1 MLGFGL
7 GLGGA
12 LLCDCQGLFPP
23 FILFAMTQN
32 DDNSND
38 ILEKTSIVASDT
50 FRGRLQAADGVPPA
64 IVVLIGPPGYV
75 GKQYP
80 ITANDIV
87 IGRSVESQVY
97 IDDKSLSRSH
107 AKFAV
112 NGSEVSIIDLGSTNR
127 TVVNG
132 QPIPSLS
139 SCLLKNNDQI
149 KTGNVIFKFL
159 EKGSI
164 EAMTNATMYER
175 SQKDALTGAYSK
187 GALLEK
193 GPEAVKRSEVLN
205 EPLSIVTFDIDHFK
219 KINDGYGHPGGDH
232 VLKELC
238 RIIISKLIRSNDFFA
253 RYGGEEFVLIL
264 SGSTSKV
271 AAEVGERIRQ
281 TIESSEFVFEN
292 KKIPV
297 TVSVGVATRQSQ
309 ETEWTQTYDRAD
321 KALYQS
327 KQGGRNRVTV
337 AG

>member
-1 MLGFGL
+1 M
-7 GLGGA
+7 A
-12 LLCDCQGLFPP
+12 H
-23 FILFAMTQN
+23 N
-32 DDNSND
+32 DDNSDN
-38 ILEKTSIVASDT
+38 LEKTSIVASDT
-50 FRGRLQAADGVPPA
+50 FRGRLKEADEVPPA

-97 IDDKSLSRSH
+97 IDDRSLSRSH

-112 NGSEVSIIDLGSTNR
+112 NGSEVSVIDLGSTNK

-132 QPIPSLS
+132 QVIPPLA

-164 EAMTNATMYER
+164 EAMTNAAMYER
-175 SQKDALTGAYSK
+175 AQKDALTGAHSK
-187 GALLEK
+187 GALIEK

-205 EPLSIVTFDIDHFK
+205 EPLSLVTFDIDHFK
-219 KINDGYGHPGGDH
+219 KINDTYGHPGGDY

-238 RIIISKLIRSNDFFA
+238 QVVINKLIRSNDFFA
-253 RYGGEEFVLIL
+253 RYGGEEFVLLL
-264 SGSTSKV
+264 SGSPSKN
-271 AAEVGERIRQ
+271 AFEVGERIRQ
-281 TIESSEFVFEN
+281 TIESHEFVFEN
-292 KKIPV
+292 RKIPV
-297 TVSVGVATRQSQ
+297 TISVGVATKLAN

-327 KQGGRNRVTV
+327 KQGGRNRVTM
-337 AG
+337 AP

>member
-1 MLGFGL
+1 MGHNE
-7 GLGGA
+7 
-12 LLCDCQGLFPP
+12 D
-23 FILFAMTQN
+23 TTN
-32 DDNSND
+32 DN
-38 ILEKTSIVASDT
+38 LEKTSIVASDT
-50 FRGRLQAADGVPPA
+50 FRGRLKDADEVPPA

-80 ITANDIV
+80 ISGSDIV

-112 NGSEVSIIDLGSTNR
+112 NGSEVSVIDLGSTNK

-132 QPIPSLS
+132 QVIPPLA

-164 EAMTNATMYER
+164 ESMTNATMYER
-175 SQKDALTGAYSK
+175 AQKDALTGAHSK

-193 GPEAVKRSEVLN
+193 GPEAMKRAEVLV
-205 EPLSIVTFDIDHFK
+205 EPFSLVTFDIDHFK
-219 KINDGYGHPGGDH
+219 KINDGYGHPGGDYI
-232 VLKELC
+232 LKELC
-238 RIIISKLIRSNDFFA
+238 LIIISKLIRANDFFA
-253 RYGGEEFVLIL
+253 RYGGEEFVLLL
-264 SGSTSKV
+264 SGSPAKT

-281 TIESSEFVFEN
+281 TIENHEFVFEG

-297 TVSVGVATRQSQ
+297 TISVGVATKLPT
-309 ETEWTQTYDRAD
+309 ETEWTQIYDRAD
-321 KALYQS
+321 KALYQA
-327 KQGGRNRVTV
+327 KQAGRNLVMV
-337 AG
+337 AP

>member
-1 MLGFGL
+1 M
-7 GLGGA
+7 A
-12 LLCDCQGLFPP
+12 
-23 FILFAMTQN
+23 QN

-38 ILEKTSIVASDT
+38 TFEKTSIVASDT

-112 NGSEVSIIDLGSTNR
+112 NGGEVSIIDLGSTNK
-127 TVVNG
+127 TVVNSETL
-132 QPIPSLS
+132 PPLA

-164 EAMTNATMYER
+164 EAMTNQTMYER
-175 SQKDALTGAYSK
+175 SQKDALTGAFSK
-187 GALLEK
+187 GALIEK
-193 GPEAVKRSEVLN
+193 GPEAMKRAEVLN
-205 EPLSIVTFDIDHFK
+205 EEFSIVTFDIDHFK
-219 KINDGYGHPGGDH
+219 RINDTHGHPGGDH

-238 RIIISKLIRSNDFFA
+238 RIVISKLIRANDFFA
-253 RYGGEEFVLIL
+253 RYGGEEFVIL
-264 SGSTSKV
+264 LAGSPSKTAGEV
-271 AAEVGERIRQ
+271 AERIRH
-281 TIESSEFVFEN
+281 TIETNDFVFEGTH
-292 KKIPV
+292 IPV
-297 TVSVGVATRQSQ
+297 TVSVGVATRQAGDS
-309 ETEWTQTYDRAD
+309 EWNQIYDRAD
-321 KALYQS
+321 KALYQA
-327 KQGGRNRVTV
+327 KQTGRNKVIV
-337 AG
+337 VP

>member
-1 MLGFGL
+1 
-7 GLGGA
+7 
-12 LLCDCQGLFPP
+12 
-23 FILFAMTQN
+23 MTMVNN
-32 DDNSND
+32 DENADNF
-38 ILEKTSIVASDT
+38 EKTSIVSSET
-50 FRGRLQAADGVPPA
+50 FKGRLKEADEVPPA
-64 IVVLIGPPGYV
+64 VVVLIGPPGYV

-112 NGSEVSIIDLGSTNR
+112 NATEVSVIDLGSTNK

-132 QPIPSLS
+132 QVIPPLA

-175 SQKDALTGAYSK
+175 SQKDALTGAHSK

-193 GPEAVKRSEVLN
+193 GPEAIKRAEVLN
-205 EPLSIVTFDIDHFK
+205 EPLSLVTFDIDHFK
-219 KINDGYGHPGGDH
+219 KINDNYGHPGGDYI
-232 VLKELC
+232 LKELC
-238 RIIISKLIRSNDFFA
+238 RIVITKLIRANDFFA

-264 SGSTSKV
+264 SGTPLKT
-271 AAEVGERIRQ
+271 ANEVGERIRH
-281 TIESSEFVFEN
+281 TIENHEFSWEG

-297 TVSVGVATRQSQ
+297 TISVGVAARNPN
-309 ETEWTQTYDRAD
+309 ETDWSQTYERAD
-321 KALYQS
+321 KALYVS
-327 KQGGRNRVTV
+327 KQTGRNRSTT
-337 AG
+337 AP

>member
-1 MLGFGL
+1 MGHNE
-7 GLGGA
+7 
-12 LLCDCQGLFPP
+12 D
-23 FILFAMTQN
+23 T
-32 DDNSND
+32 SND
-38 ILEKTSIVASDT
+38 NLEKTSIVASDT
-50 FRGRLQAADGVPPA
+50 FRGRLKEADEVPPA

-80 ITANDIV
+80 INGSDIV

-112 NGSEVSIIDLGSTNR
+112 NGSEVSVIDLGSTNK

-132 QPIPSLS
+132 QLIPPLA

-164 EAMTNATMYER
+164 ESMTNAAMYEKA
-175 SQKDALTGAYSK
+175 QKDALTGAHSK
-187 GALLEK
+187 GALIEK
-193 GPEAVKRSEVLN
+193 GPEAIKRAEILA
-205 EPLSIVTFDIDHFK
+205 EPLSLVTFDIDHFK
-219 KINDGYGHPGGDH
+219 KINDTYGHPGGDYI
-232 VLKELC
+232 LKELC
-238 RIIISKLIRSNDFFA
+238 HIVISKLIRSNDFFA

-264 SGSTSKV
+264 SGSPEKT
-271 AAEVGERIRQ
+271 AIEVGERIRQ
-281 TIESSEFVFEN
+281 TIETHEFVFEG

-297 TVSVGVATRQSQ
+297 TISVGIATKLAT
-309 ETEWTQTYDRAD
+309 ETEWTQVYDRAD
-321 KALYQS
+321 KALYQA
-327 KQGGRNRVTV
+327 KQGGRNRVMV

>member
-1 MLGFGL
+1 M
-7 GLGGA
+7 A
-12 LLCDCQGLFPP
+12 HN
-23 FILFAMTQN
+23 QN
-32 DDNSND
+32 DDTHEF
-38 ILEKTSIVASDT
+38 LEKTSIVASDT
-50 FRGRLQAADGVPPA
+50 FRGRLKEADEVPPA

-112 NGSEVSIIDLGSTNR
+112 NGSEVSVIDLGSTNK
-127 TVVNG
+127 TIVNG
-132 QPIPSLS
+132 QVIPPLA

-164 EAMTNATMYER
+164 EAMTNAAMYEKA
-175 SQKDALTGAYSK
+175 QKDALTGAHSK

-193 GPEAVKRSEVLN
+193 GPEAMKRAEVLA
-205 EPLSIVTFDIDHFK
+205 EALSLVTFDIDHFK
-219 KINDGYGHPGGDH
+219 KINDNNGHPGGDY

-238 RIIISKLIRSNDFFA
+238 RIVITKLIRSNDFFA
-253 RYGGEEFVLIL
+253 RYGGEEFVLLL
-264 SGSTSKV
+264 SGSPTKT

-281 TIESSEFVFEN
+281 TIETHEFVFEG

-297 TVSVGVATRQSQ
+297 TVSVGIATKLPN
-309 ETEWTQTYDRAD
+309 ETEWTQIYDRAD

-327 KQGGRNRVTV
+327 KQGGRNRVTI
-337 AG
+337 AAQ

>member
-1 MLGFGL
+1 M
-7 GLGGA
+7 A
-12 LLCDCQGLFPP
+12 H
-23 FILFAMTQN
+23 N
-32 DDNSND
+32 DDNSDN
-38 ILEKTSIVASDT
+38 LEKTSIVASDT
-50 FRGRLQAADGVPPA
+50 FRGRLKEADEVPPA

-80 ITANDIV
+80 ITASDIV

-112 NGSEVSIIDLGSTNR
+112 NASEVSVIDLGSTNK
-127 TVVNG
+127 TIVNG
-132 QPIPSLS
+132 QVIPPLA

-164 EAMTNATMYER
+164 EAMTNAAMYER
-175 SQKDALTGAYSK
+175 AQKDALTGAHSK

-193 GPEAVKRSEVLN
+193 GPEAMKRSEVLN
-205 EPLSIVTFDIDHFK
+205 EPFSLVTFDIDHFK
-219 KINDGYGHPGGDH
+219 KINDSHGHPGGDY

-238 RIIISKLIRSNDFFA
+238 RIIITKLIRANDFFA
-253 RYGGEEFVLIL
+253 RYGGEEFVLLL
-264 SGSTSKV
+264 SGSPTKT
-271 AAEVGERIRQ
+271 AAEVAERIRQ
-281 TIESSEFVFEN
+281 TIEAHEFIWEN

-297 TVSVGVATRQSQ
+297 TISVGVATKLPN
-309 ETEWTQTYDRAD
+309 ETEWTQIYDRAD

-327 KQGGRNRVTV
+327 KQGGRNRTTI
-337 AG
+337 AN